1 MLLSPRSPLDPI
13 LRQVTQMV
21 ASTSVTMAL
30 SEQWFLFIS
39 SGTEWPKF
47 WNHCSRESGPALSL
61 PYPKYV
67 HMKTVKTLGLLS
79 VFPGLITQAH
89 ILQNMAQGASSSLW
103 NLPVGARVL
112 ASSLL
117 GCLPWPAPFHTFFF
131 PEMNLCAHISLI
143 FRKWLTSPS
152 PWDALWLGTS
162 WEGVKWRISI
172 YFFLSP
178 LYPPPSPFSSLP
190 SHKHVL
196 FTLGANVL
204 DAGAVN
210 RRHHPCPE
218 EARETNEQLTEPR
231 LCSVVMESAELKIG
245 GGREGKR
252 PGRNTCPVKT
262 KRQRGVLGGRDNTE
276 KGRESMA
283 DVRNAGDCGGW
294 SVKWTVSDHG
304 GPCRSYWGAR
314 AVSDGNRDHRKALNK
329 EVTRSDLQFRKS
341 FTLYPVMLVSRA
353 HKFAWCHWI
362 HVFPRSLRG
371 SWLNHG
377 RKPDGQLVR
386 KEEEGRGIRTESAGG
401 IGSGRLLINFNTLY
415 VRKANGQSFKNLWHN

>member
-117 GCLPWPAPFHTFFF
+117 GCLPWPAPFHSFFF

-231 LCSVVMESAELKIG
+231 LCSVVMWEMQVIAEAGVWNGRCQIMEDPVGHTEEPELYLMVIG
-245 GGREGKR
+245 
-252 PGRNTCPVKT
+252 T
-262 KRQRGVLGGRDNTE
+262 
-276 KGRESMA
+276 
-283 DVRNAGDCGGW
+283 
-294 SVKWTVSDHG
+294 
-304 GPCRSYWGAR
+304 
-314 AVSDGNRDHRKALNK
+314 
-329 EVTRSDLQFRKS
+329 
-341 FTLYPVMLVSRA
+341 
-353 HKFAWCHWI
+353 I
-362 HVFPRSLRG
+362 
-371 SWLNHG
+371 
-377 RKPDGQLVR
+377 
-386 KEEEGRGIRTESAGG
+386 
-401 IGSGRLLINFNTLY
+401 GRLWTRRWLGQICNLESHLLYTL
-415 VRKANGQSFKNLWHN
+415 WC